1 MKELAETTITGPADD
16 ILYLVAPAYNEEE
29 TIESFVSSWYPVV
42 ERHPGNGRSRL
53 LIVND
58 GSRDNTYAR
67 LLALQEG
74 RPYLSVLSKPN
85 GGHGPAV
92 LFGYRKALAMAKE
105 DAADLMHV
113 FLFQTDTDGQTV
125 PSEFETFWN
134 MRSRYEAVFGERT
147 HRGDGK
153 SRAFVEHVLCRIL
166 RHRFGVSLRDANA
179 PFRLMRADYVTRYLP
194 LIPEDYNL
202 PNVLLTVFGAYYQN
216 NIAFST
222 ITFRPRQGG
231 KNSIN
236 VRKIVVTGIKALR
249 DFTRISRALPDE
261 APQPAPGSA
270 DKHA

>member
-1 MKELAETTITGPADD
+1 MNDITKITEPADD
-16 ILYLVAPAYNEEE
+16 VLYIVAPAYNEEE
-29 TIESFVSSWYPVV
+29 TIEAFVRDWYPVI
-42 ERHPGNGRSRL
+42 EKHPGNGQSRL
-53 LIVND
+53 LVVND

-67 LLALQEG
+67 LLALKET

-85 GGHGPAV
+85 GGHGPAL
-92 LFGYRKALAMAKE
+92 LFGYQKALDMARTE
-105 DAADLMHV
+105 DPALHRT
-113 FLFQTDTDGQTV
+113 FLFQTDTDGQTD
-125 PSEFETFWN
+125 PSEFDTFWL
-134 MRSRYEAVFGERT
+134 MRGRYAAVFGERT

-236 VRKIVVTGIKALR
+236 VRKIVGTGIKALR